1 MMPGVDG
8 WEMLQRIQDRHGT
21 IPVIMFSGQV
31 DAKSAADAQKRGASG
46 FIGKPFDPQQLIER
60 TKQVLPV

>member
-1 MMPGVDG
+1 
-8 WEMLQRIQDRHGT
+8 MLQRVQERHGS

-31 DAKSAADAQKRGASG
+31 DAQAAADAEKRGASG
-46 FIGKPFDPQQLIER
+46 FIGKPFDPQELIDR